1 MGFFGPERPEELS
14 RIATCTIVESGQE
27 QRFYTMDFGRFNPQH
42 ALKRAITYGRE
53 TGISATQAMA
63 RLTMDQPEFA
73 EKPGG
78 PRCILDGLGS
88 ELTEALFQISVS
100 QRWPIIR
107 CGWSGVRV
115 RRPCSRRCKKCWILR
130 AHCGMLCAYQKK
142 GRERTMNHQRKQSM
156 HRDSVEGRLPL
167 WKPAFSI
174 RMTLAA
180 K

>member
-1 MGFFGPERPEELS
+1 MGFFGLERPEELS

-53 TGISATQAMA
+53 AGISATQAMA

-88 ELTEALFQISVS
+88 ELTKALFQLSPACPAVA
-100 QRWPIIR
+100 
-107 CGWSGVRV
+107 
-115 RRPCSRRCKKCWILR
+115 
-130 AHCGMLCAYQKK
+130 AHITCHADLGITEVAY
-142 GRERTMNHQRKQSM
+142 H
-156 HRDSVEGRLPL
+156 PL
-167 WKPAFSI
+167 WLERSQSQ
-174 RMTLAA
+174 AA
-180 K
+180 IQQM